1 MAKHQWNIS
10 LVATSIEITFY
21 GGKIEAAPAG
31 IIERKAVPMTDTTAR
46 ILLFLQSTRHCSEAP
61 PSSLK

>member
-1 MAKHQWNIS
+1 MEQHQWNIS
-10 LVATSIEITFY
+10 VLAGSIEIHSHSMEE
-21 GGKIEAAPAG
+21 KI
-31 IIERKAVPMTDTTAR
+31 KAVPMTGTTAR